1 MIAFINNNQIPLS
14 PFLIYHLFLFLFLF
28 FFVFVC
34 ARLFWEYW
42 LCYSLDFCANALN
55 SWAFEHAPHASRHVV
70 KGEEMIPNPQHGLG
84 VKQPAAFGAGI
95 QASAQHMNKSTA

>member
-34 ARLFWEYW
+34 ARLF
-42 LCYSLDFCANALN
+42 LRVLALLRGLLN
-55 SWAFEHAPHASRHVV
+55 THRMLRVTSS
-70 KGEEMIPNPQHGLG
+70 KG
-84 VKQPAAFGAGI
+84 K
-95 QASAQHMNKSTA
+95 K